1 MFRLKFSKV
10 QLDEDDEEEEDEQSS
25 FGQEI

>member
-1 MFRLKFSKV
+1 MFRLNFSKV

-25 FGQEI
+25 FGQDI